1 MSLRRQRTFITN
13 ALLGASLYALDS
25 VRDLL
30 SDKARMFGGRARD
43 RYEDMRSRANDMYST
58 ASERLDRANEAI
70 LGQDHHF
77 ARSAT
82 AALIGVGVGVGIGM
96 LLAPASGEE
105 TRQNIAD
112 RVRDRWERS
121 AATGTTG
128 S

>member
-1 MSLRRQRTFITN
+1 MSLRRQRTLITN

-30 SDKARMFGGRARD
+30 SDKARNFGSRARD
-43 RYEDMRSRANDMYST
+43 SYDDLRSRANDMYST
-58 ASERLDRANEAI
+58 ASDRFDRANDAL

-77 ARSAT
+77 VRHAT

-112 RVRDRWERS
+112 RVRDRWERNV
-121 AATGTTG
+121 ATGTTG

>member
-1 MSLRRQRTFITN
+1 M
-13 ALLGASLYALDS
+13 GAGLYALDS

-30 SDKARMFGGRARD
+30 SDKAKRFGNRARD
-43 RYEDMRSRANDMYST
+43 GYDDLRSRAGDLYST
-58 ASERLDRANEAI
+58 ASDRFDRANDAVM
-70 LGQDHHF
+70 GHDHRF
-77 ARSAT
+77 LRGAT

-112 RVRDRWERS
+112 RVRDRWETTR
-121 AATGTTG
+121 ATGTMG